1 MADSGVRL
9 FTDPDLHARVA
20 QESRR
25 TVKKRFCR
33 DLVVPQY
40 EAFYAK
46 TLEAGR
52 SV

>member
-1 MADSGVRL
+1 MAESGIRLLTDDALRVRI
-9 FTDPDLHARVA
+9 AR
-20 QESRR
+20 EGRR

-46 TLEAGR
+46 TLEAVH